1 VVPNLQIVGYCAL
14 SIKQLAMELTMRLH
28 GIDVI
33 TRLWNLSPDEDK
45 RGMAQH
51 MFEAITY
58 DLDKQ
63 EIVDFRLKE
72 WAGKFMR
79 LRIALHADDQSNKED
94 YDGRRMTPTGL
105 EPVFWP

>member
-1 VVPNLQIVGYCAL
+1 
-14 SIKQLAMELTMRLH
+14 MELTWSLH
-28 GIDVI
+28 EVDAIV
-33 TRLWNLSPDEDK
+33 RLWQLSPDEDK

-72 WAGKFMR
+72 WAAHFMH
-79 LRIALHADDQSNKED
+79 LRIALHADGQSNK
-94 YDGRRMTPTGL
+94 
-105 EPVFWP
+105 